1 MLNGT
6 KSGEYDG
13 PLGMVQLGAGQTV
26 AGDRVMNSF
35 WQESGRID
43 GRESKAVEIEKTAG

>member
-13 PLGMVQLGAGQTV
+13 PLGMAQFGSGLDCSRWQ
-26 AGDRVMNSF
+26 GD
-35 WQESGRID
+35 E
-43 GRESKAVEIEKTAG
+43 